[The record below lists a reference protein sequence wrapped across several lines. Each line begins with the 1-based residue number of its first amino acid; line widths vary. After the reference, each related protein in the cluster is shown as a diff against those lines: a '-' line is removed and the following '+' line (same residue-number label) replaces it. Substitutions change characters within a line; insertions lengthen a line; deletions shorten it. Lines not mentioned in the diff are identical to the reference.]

1 MKKEMH
7 PSTAKVLKFV
17 QKFFRDGEVLAYDRI
32 GTGVSLS
39 RETTRQHVL
48 KLAKSRL
55 LKVKGGHIVGV
66 KK

>member
-7 PSTAKVLKFV
+7 PSTARVLKFV
-17 QKFFRDGEVLAYDRI
+17 QKFFVKGEVLAYDRI
-32 GTGVSLS
+32 GKGVGLS

-55 LKVKGGHIVGV
+55 ISLKDGHIVRV
-66 KK
+66 K